1 MSGACALQ
9 CPSTTLQ
16 LWRHHNTR
24 YFPIYIFSK
33 PRRKSFY
40 IHNKSTFLFNK
51 QNHLTVKTATVANMS
66 ANHRNQNILQPN
78 LRAFC
83 ATLSCVRLNP
93 SLKKNVCVR
102 REIQPGLALVSG
114 CAFKDS
120 SPGFLNWPL
129 PFETTSSPSPNRPC
143 LIWLIHEKLCKH
155 NSKAMIVKAT

>member
-93 SLKKNVCVR
+93 SLKKTSVCAEKFSQDLLWSR
-102 REIQPGLALVSG
+102 DAPLRIPPPVSWTDL
-114 CAFKDS
+114 FPLK
-120 SPGFLNWPL
+120 PL
-129 PFETTSSPSPNRPC
+129 PPLLP
-143 LIWLIHEKLCKH
+143 IGH
-155 NSKAMIVKAT
+155 V